1 MLNMTAGNPLKLI
14 LVFVLPILIGMFFQQ
29 LYAIS
34 DIVLIGHL
42 LGIRSVAAVG
52 AIMVV
57 FVVMISLIIG
67 FSNGLTIVT
76 AQRFGSNDEDGVRRS
91 FATGL
96 SLSVIMS
103 IVATTL
109 LVADVPYILTLMNI
123 PPELM
128 PESTAFITLIGWGL
142 TATVFYNYLSSIM
155 RALGDSKTPLYF
167 LIFALFLNIIL
178 NFFFISFVGMGVAGS
193 ALGTIVAQIISAVI
207 CGFWLWYKFPI
218 LRLKRAS
225 WKISKEDIK
234 DHLRLSVPM
243 GLQFFILSIGVVIVQ
258 RAANAM
264 GADIIAGFT
273 AASRI
278 EAIFFV
284 PMISL
289 GIALATYSAQ
299 NFGAKK
305 ISRIRKGVYVCSM
318 LSLCISILLAL
329 IVFLWG
335 GELAALMMKGATP
348 KVIATAEVYLQI
360 TTLFYPILGQIFIY
374 RQTEQGMG
382 YAALPFIA
390 CVAELF
396 TRVFAAEYLGAKY
409 GFIGLVYNGPISWIA
424 ACAIVMVGYYVIIR
438 KFRDGRCPK
447 HFKDNLPYRPDAV
460 DVP

>member
-1 MLNMTAGNPLKLI
+1 MLNMTVGNPLKLI

-96 SLSVIMS
+96 VLCILMS
-103 IVATTL
+103 FLATFL

-123 PPELM
+123 PSELM

-218 LRLKRAS
+218 LRLKKES
-225 WKISKEDIK
+225 WHITKEDIK

-305 ISRIRKGVYVCSM
+305 ISRIRKGVYVCSI
-318 LSLCISILLAL
+318 LSLGISIFLAF
-329 IVFLWG
+329 IVFMWG
-335 GELAALMMKGATP
+335 GELASLMMKGATP

-396 TRVFAAEYLGAKY
+396 TRVFAAEYLGSKY

-424 ACAIVMVGYYVIIR
+424 ACAIVMTGYYAIIR
-438 KFRDGRCPK
+438 KYHDGRCPR
-447 HFKDNLPYRPDAV
+447 HFKDNLPFRPDAV